1 MLLASLRDTYMIV
14 SMFFSVLVFI
24 IFHSV
29 HVIEKDMFKIMLTE
43 FCWQTIMMKGYY
55 CTFEFLVSTTLQ
67 SSISFIYQDNK

>member
-55 CTFEFLVSTTLQ
+55 CTFEFLVSTTIAKFYIFY
-67 SSISFIYQDNK
+67 ISRQ